1 MRTEP
6 AILVT
11 FLAALIGLLVTL
23 GIIAPNVAD
32 PLNLVVAQFVAL
44 LVASGLI
51 IRANVTPVN

>member
-11 FLAALIGLLVTL
+11 FLSALIGLLVTL

-32 PLNLVVAQFVAL
+32 PLNLVVAEFVAL

-51 IRANVTPVN
+51 IRANVTPV

>member
-11 FLAALIGLLVTL
+11 FFAALIGLLVAL
-23 GIIAPNVAD
+23 GIVAPNVAD
-32 PLNLVVAQFVAL
+32 PLNLVVAEFVAL

-51 IRANVTPVN
+51 IRANVTPV